1 MRSSS
6 DVRAPVL
13 EAGPCSSHDPA
24 PGRAAGA
31 VARREISAALDAAD
45 LDATLARYVRR
56 ARAEDVPVAQV
67 RAEVEQMVAR
77 GFQTRSTD
85 ADRAQAMA
93 AVVRRAVARYSR
105 DD

>member
-6 DVRAPVL
+6 EVRASVL
-13 EAGPCSSHDPA
+13 EPGPSSSHDHA
-24 PGRAAGA
+24 PRREPSA

-45 LDATLARYVRR
+45 LDATLARQVRR
-56 ARAEDVPVAQV
+56 ARADDVPAAQV
-67 RAEVEQMVAR
+67 RAEDEQMVAR

-93 AVVRRAVARYSR
+93 AVVRRAIARYSR